1 MEPLKE
7 IRIRL
12 AERMDYS
19 ERIFL
24 ALFIFRTMPFV
35 IYVLTLKIHQ
45 NGILLIFILALLC
58 SLGLFIL
65 NIVKRKQ
72 GFFIKKLFV
81 NSDDTVILYTFRNT
95 DLVHYTMGKTSDFRF
110 EIKFDSLLR
119 GKHDPGM
126 YISISYQG
134 KEVIRQYE
142 IDNWAKQD
150 LRQVVKDICQLK
162 GEKFSMPAYFPLSY
176 NYKKDYFF
184 GKWSEL

>member
-1 MEPLKE
+1 MEPPKE

-12 AERMDYS
+12 GERMDYS

-24 ALFIFRTMPFV
+24 ALFLFRVMPFV
-35 IYVLTLKIHQ
+35 IYVLSLKIHQ
-45 NGILLIFILALLC
+45 NGILLLFILALVF
-58 SLGLFIL
+58 SLGFIIL

-72 GFFIKKLFV
+72 SFFIKKLFI

-95 DLVHYTMGKTSDFRF
+95 DLVHYLMGKTSDFRF
-110 EIKFDSLLR
+110 EIKFDSFLA
-119 GKHDPGM
+119 GKSDPGM

-134 KEVIRQYE
+134 NELVRQYE

-150 LRQVVKDICQLK
+150 LKQIVINICNLK
-162 GEKFSMPAYFPLSY
+162 GDKFSMPAYIPSGYYYRKGF
-176 NYKKDYFF
+176 FF